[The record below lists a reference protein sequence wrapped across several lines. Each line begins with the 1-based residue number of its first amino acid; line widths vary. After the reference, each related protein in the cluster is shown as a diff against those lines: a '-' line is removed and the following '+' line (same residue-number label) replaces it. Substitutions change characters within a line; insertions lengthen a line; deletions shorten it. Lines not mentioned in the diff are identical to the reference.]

1 MPFVNIAL
9 LAGKPNAYA
18 TAVANGVNEA
28 AISVLD
34 FPVDDRYQLI
44 TEYAPHQLQLQN
56 RTEDRVMLSVV
67 MRSGKTAA
75 QKKAFYKQVTEK
87 LSIDPGISPHN
98 VMITIVENEDIDW
111 SFADGKASF
120 LES

>member
-9 LAGKPNAYA
+9 LADKPKAYA
-18 TAVANGVNEA
+18 IAVADGVNEA
-28 AISVLD
+28 AISALD
-34 FPVDDRYQLI
+34 FPADDRYQLI

-56 RTEDRVMLSVV
+56 RTEDRVILSVV

-98 VMITIVENEDIDW
+98 VTITIVENEDIDW

>member
-9 LAGKPNAYA
+9 LAGKPKAYA
-18 TAVANGVNEA
+18 IAVADGVNEA
-28 AISVLD
+28 AISALD
-34 FPVDDRYQLI
+34 FPEDDRYQLI
-44 TEYAPHQLQLQN
+44 TEYAPHQLQLQT
-56 RTEDRVMLSVV
+56 RTEDRVMLSLV

-111 SFADGKASF
+111 SFADGEASF